1 MDTQRKR
8 ALKAA
13 SSESPTIWRKSS
25 GIVDI
30 KSHQL
35 TGAILALFIGMILF
49 MQMMAWSLVTE
60 GEQRQHANGRMPT
73 IVDDETMNKR
83 NPHLIRTYHSD
94 PAISLPTY
102 TRDLA
107 RRAIRPVPWTCGDE
121 REVVDPLT
129 NVRPIFSF
137 VHVYKAAGS
146 TLRDFFER
154 YSLICRKSWMVLIS
168 CTKVKSSSIR
178 ANEDWKGCR
187 VKQVVN
193 GRHVD
198 LHNID
203 DARAER
209 PYPTV
214 NNTVLRENFDI
225 YGGHIQ
231 IGSGDY
237 IHGSPS
243 MDFPALSPLVRHIV
257 FLRDPMA
264 RFVSG
269 IMYEQKVGSIKEVDA
284 DESLE
289 GTVALIKKRVR
300 GSRKSNEFMT
310 RSFRYLL
317 TPFQNTANM
326 TATDSRLTTPEENGA
341 EAQAVAVIH
350 NLVRYNVIMGMAE
363 QMDKSMIILR
373 HALVSDRYAD
383 DDLREYIDDLFGNYD
398 KKISTDEE
406 ETEQDEMISRPKE
419 RFNLSE
425 RNGVSTAVVLR
436 ELKKDDDFMQIF
448 QEYVKFECMI
458 HDFAWKMHRL
468 QYEEATRIALRNNL

>member
-1 MDTQRKR
+1 
-8 ALKAA
+8 
-13 SSESPTIWRKSS
+13 
-25 GIVDI
+25 
-30 KSHQL
+30 
-35 TGAILALFIGMILF
+35 

-60 GEQRQHANGRMPT
+60 GEQRQHANGRIPA
-73 IVDDETMNKR
+73 IVDDEMR
-83 NPHLIRTYHSD
+83 NPHPIRTYI
-94 PAISLPTY
+94 PAPTISLPTY
-102 TRDLA
+102 TRDMA

-129 NVRPIFSF
+129 NARPIFSF

-178 ANEDWKGCR
+178 ANEDWEGCR

-198 LHNID
+198 LHSID
-203 DARAER
+203 GARAER

-214 NNTVLRENFDI
+214 NNTILRDNFDI

-237 IHGSPS
+237 IHGIPAADVLGQSPR
-243 MDFPALSPLVRHIV
+243 VRHVV

-269 IMYEQKVGSIKEVDA
+269 IMYEQKVGSIVTEDDA
-284 DESLE
+284 DESLK

-300 GSRKSNEFMT
+300 GSRKSNAYMT

-317 TPFQNTANM
+317 TPFQDAANM
-326 TATDSRLTTPEENGA
+326 TTTDGRQIAPEEDA
-341 EAQAVAVIH
+341 AKAQTLAVIR
-350 NLVRYNVIMGMAE
+350 NLVHYNVIMGMAE

-398 KKISTDEE
+398 NERSTEE
-406 ETEQDEMISRPKE
+406 KETEQYGMISRPKE

-425 RNGVSTAVVLR
+425 RNGVSTAVVLG

-448 QEYVKFECMI
+448 QEYVKFEWMI
-458 HDFAWKMHRL
+458 HDFACKMHEM
-468 QYEEATRIALRNNL
+468 QYEEATRLASRNN

>member
-1 MDTQRKR
+1 MNAQRKR
-8 ALKAA
+8 AIKTS
-13 SSESPTIWRKSS
+13 SSELPTGRRKSS
-25 GIVDI
+25 GIFGT
-30 KSHQL
+30 KQHQL
-35 TGAILALFIGMILF
+35 MGAILALIIGMILF
-49 MQMMAWSLVTE
+49 VQLMAWSLVTT
-60 GEQRQHANGRMPT
+60 GEQRRHADSRMNT
-73 IVDDETMNKR
+73 R
-83 NPHLIRTYHSD
+83 NHHLARTYI
-94 PAISLPTY
+94 PASTIDLPSY
-102 TRDLA
+102 TRDMA
-107 RRAIRPVPWTCGDE
+107 RRAIRPAPWTCGDK
-121 REVVDPLT
+121 RVVVDPLT

-178 ANEDWKGCR
+178 ANEDWEGCR

-203 DARAER
+203 DAKGER

-214 NNTVLRENFDI
+214 NNTILRENFDI

-231 IGSGDY
+231 IGSGDF
-237 IHGSPS
+237 IHGRPVT
-243 MDFPALSPLVRHIV
+243 DFPSQTPPVRHIV

-269 IMYEQKVGSIKEVDA
+269 IMYEQKVGTIKESDA
-284 DESLE
+284 DKSLE

-300 GSRKSNEFMT
+300 GSRKSNSYMT

-326 TATDSRLTTPEENGA
+326 TATDIRLSTPEENRA
-341 EAQAVAVIH
+341 KAQAVAAIR
-350 NLVRYNVIMGMAE
+350 NLVHYNVIMGMAE

-373 HALVSDRYAD
+373 HALVSDRYTD

-398 KKISTDEE
+398 NERSTEE
-406 ETEQDEMISRPKE
+406 ETEENGMISRPKE

-425 RNGVSTAVVLR
+425 RNGVSTAVVLQ

-448 QEYVKFECMI
+448 QEYVKFEQMI
-458 HDFAWKMHRL
+458 HDFAWEMHKL
-468 QYEEATRIALRNNL
+468 QLEEATQIELKNKL